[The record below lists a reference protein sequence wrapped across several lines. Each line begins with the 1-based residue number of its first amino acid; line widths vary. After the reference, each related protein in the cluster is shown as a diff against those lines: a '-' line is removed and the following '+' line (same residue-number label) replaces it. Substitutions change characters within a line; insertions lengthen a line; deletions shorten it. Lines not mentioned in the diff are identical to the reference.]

1 MSTALETAESKT
13 ENFDPADWLDPQAPI
28 DADTAARL
36 AAHFEPLEPQDLL
49 AWALDRWGSDLTL
62 VTSFQA
68 EDMALLDIAWRIA
81 KEKKSESGQGLRI
94 ATLDT
99 GRLHQETYDIME
111 RVRERYGVAIE
122 VLYPNTRAVEQLV
135 SEHGPNLFHV
145 SVENRLACCRVRK
158 VEPLGRILADAPAW
172 ITGLR
177 RDQAPSR
184 AGTPK
189 ISLDLDNDAIKLA
202 PIVDWNWDRL
212 QAYLAEHDVP
222 QHSLY
227 SKGFLSIGCA
237 PCTRPV
243 EAGEDPRAGRWWWE
257 QGVKECGLHIAK

>member
-1 MSTALETAESKT
+1 MTTALETLTAT
-13 ENFDPADWLDPQAPI
+13 APVDPATFVDPTVSI
-28 DADTAARL
+28 DAEAAAGL
-36 AAHFEPLEPQDLL
+36 ASHFEPLAPQDLL
-49 AWALDRWGSDLTL
+49 AWALERWGSRLTL

-68 EDMALLDIAWRIA
+68 EDMALLDIAWRIDR
-81 KEKKSESGQGLRI
+81 ERSGEGLRI

-111 RVRERYGVAIE
+111 TVRERYGVHIE
-122 VLYPNTRAVEQLV
+122 VLSPKSDALEALV
-135 SEHGPNLFHV
+135 GEHGPNLFHV

-158 VEPLGRILADAPAW
+158 VEPLTRVLSDAPAW

-189 ISLDLDNDAIKLA
+189 ISLDLDNDAVKLA
-202 PIVDWNWDRL
+202 PIVDWNWQRL
-212 QAYLAEHDVP
+212 QDYLAEHDVP
-222 QHSLY
+222 QHPLY